1 MKEAQ
6 EITATQTSSF
16 KDYVALAKP
25 RLATSVVFSAGAG
38 YLIGMPAFDGFMFT
52 LLLLGGFL
60 VVGSSNAFNQVIERN
75 QDALMDRTKDR
86 PVPAG
91 RLSVLQ
97 ALIAATVMGL
107 VGLGLLYWINPLSAM
122 FGALSLFIYTAVYTP
137 LKGVTPLAVFI
148 GAIPGAIPFMLGWV
162 AANNDFDIEPGM
174 LFAMQ
179 FFWQFPHFW
188 AIAWILDDDYK
199 KAGYVLLPSG
209 KRDNS
214 SAIQAVF
221 YTVWTVIAS
230 LIPATGLTGSLIL
243 STPGAVAVALAGG
256 LFLWQSWNLF
266 RGQSVVEAKKL
277 MFASIIYMPVVQII
291 YVLDAIW

>member
-1 MKEAQ
+1 MEEAQ
-6 EITATQTSSF
+6 EITATQTSNF

-38 YLIGMPAFDGFMFT
+38 YLIGMPTFDGFMFT

-75 QDALMDRTKDR
+75 QDALMDRTQDR

-107 VGLGLLYWINPLSAM
+107 VGLGMLYWINPLSAM

-162 AANNDFDIEPGM
+162 ATNNDFDIEPGM

-221 YTVWTVIAS
+221 YTVWTAIAS
-230 LIPATGLTGSLIL
+230 LIPATGLTGSLVL

-277 MFASIIYMPVVQII
+277 MFASILYMPVVQII

>member
-6 EITATQTSSF
+6 DISITETSAF
-16 KDYVALAKP
+16 RDYVALAKP

-38 YLIGMPAFDGFMFT
+38 YLIGMPAFSGWMFT
-52 LLLLGGFL
+52 LLLVCGFL

-97 ALIAATVMGL
+97 ALIAATIMGL
-107 VGLGLLYWINPLSAM
+107 VGLALLYWINPLSAM

-162 AANNDFDIEPGM
+162 AANNDFDIESGT
-174 LFAMQ
+174 LFAVQ

-188 AIAWILDDDYK
+188 AIAWILHDDYK
-199 KAGYVLLPSG
+199 KAGYKLLPSG
-209 KRDNS
+209 ERDQS
-214 SAIQAVF
+214 SALQTIF
-221 YTVWTVIAS
+221 YTVWTLIVS
-230 LIPATGLTGSLIL
+230 LIPATGLTGSLEL
-243 STPGAVAVALAGG
+243 STIGAVAVAIAGA
-256 LFLWQSWNLF
+256 LFLWQSWNLYKG
-266 RGQSVVEAKKL
+266 RTVVEAKKL

-291 YVLDAIW
+291 YVVDSLV